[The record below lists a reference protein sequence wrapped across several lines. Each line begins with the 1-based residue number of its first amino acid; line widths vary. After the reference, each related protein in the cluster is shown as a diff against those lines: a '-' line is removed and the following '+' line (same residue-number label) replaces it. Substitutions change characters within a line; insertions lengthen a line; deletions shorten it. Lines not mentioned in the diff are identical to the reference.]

1 MNKRAAAYLAEHSV
15 TKLIDGI
22 PELMLPLDKL
32 QGFLDLLGPSDVPSY
47 HYVQRLYRAQAT
59 AVESI
64 KEQIAQ
70 HDLKMK
76 AVRKTV
82 TDENPSHAGE

>member
-1 MNKRAAAYLAEHSV
+1 MNKRAAAYLAQHSV

-22 PELMLPLDKL
+22 PELVLPLDKL

-47 HYVQRLYRAQAT
+47 HHVQRLYHAQAT

-64 KEQIAQ
+64 QEHIAQ
-70 HDLKMK
+70 HDLKTK
-76 AVRKTV
+76 AARKT
-82 TDENPSHAGE
+82 TAEQDPSHAGE